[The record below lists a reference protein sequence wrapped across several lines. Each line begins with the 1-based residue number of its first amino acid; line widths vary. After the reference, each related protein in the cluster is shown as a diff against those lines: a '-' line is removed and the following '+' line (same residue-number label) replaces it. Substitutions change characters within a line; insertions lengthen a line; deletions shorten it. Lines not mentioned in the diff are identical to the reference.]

1 MSVRQTRKTACQG
14 RDETHPEAREVVD
27 VYLEGG
33 SLHLGCTGDLR
44 HSQKNVISIQGQHI
58 PFISGWYINL
68 ESFLD
73 GLGCLCSR
81 RCVT

>member
-1 MSVRQTRKTACQG
+1 MACQG
-14 RDETHPEAREVVD
+14 RDRNRPEAQEAVD

-33 SLHLGCTGDLR
+33 TPHLGRMDDLR
-44 HSQKNVISIQGQHI
+44 HSQNDVISIQGRHT

-68 ESFLD
+68 EPFLD